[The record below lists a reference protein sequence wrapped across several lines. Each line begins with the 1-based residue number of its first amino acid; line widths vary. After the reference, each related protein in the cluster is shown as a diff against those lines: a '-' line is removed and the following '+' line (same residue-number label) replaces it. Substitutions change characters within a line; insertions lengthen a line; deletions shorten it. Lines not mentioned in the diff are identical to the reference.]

1 MQNNIHNKLSI
12 ATFEKNPI
20 KRGFFKFLE
29 RLIGVTTV
37 DQIYCESKIQD
48 KDENWWS
55 SALRVLNIDVDIKYL
70 NNVEVPEKE
79 SLIVVCNHPYGI
91 TDGILLGKILSF
103 YRDDYMFLANEALQ
117 KIPEICER
125 IIPLELNTLDK
136 KEKSNNISAIR
147 RAHSHLTDGGAL
159 VIFPGGEVSSSS
171 GIFNTPVDSKWSSLP
186 VKLSKSFQCPI
197 LPVYI
202 HGRSSYLFQ
211 LVTKISFSLRKYFLF
226 REVLKNR
233 NKTINVTIND
243 LHNLNDYNSKFDDVD
258 LSNEIYET
266 MKRDSKYLS

>member
-1 MQNNIHNKLSI
+1 MHIKEIYKQQFLYAICYNFFLIINLFSI
-12 ATFEKNPI
+12 
-20 KRGFFKFLE
+20 L
-29 RLIGVTTV
+29 TV
-37 DQIYCESKIQD
+37 DKGRI
-48 KDENWWS
+48 
-55 SALRVLNIDVDIKYL
+55 
-70 NNVEVPEKE
+70 
-79 SLIVVCNHPYGI
+79 
-91 TDGILLGKILSF
+91 
-103 YRDDYMFLANEALQ
+103 LQ

-186 VKLSKSFQCPI
+186 VKLSKSFNCPI

-243 LHNLNDYNSKFDDVD
+243 LHNLNDYNSKFNDVD
-258 LSNEIYET
+258 LSGAYPGIYLAD
-266 MKRDSKYLS
+266 RVGDN